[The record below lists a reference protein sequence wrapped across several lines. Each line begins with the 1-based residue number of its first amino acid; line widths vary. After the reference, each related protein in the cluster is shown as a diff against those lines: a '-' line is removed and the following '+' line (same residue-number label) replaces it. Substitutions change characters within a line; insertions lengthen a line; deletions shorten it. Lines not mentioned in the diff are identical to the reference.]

1 MMFKAL
7 VVACAI
13 ANPKMCI
20 TFEDTMYKLDTEQQ
34 CIERVYEMRKDIAQE
49 LKDMKAI
56 MYKCIQLRK
65 GKFT

>member
-13 ANPKMCI
+13 ANTKMCV
-20 TFEDTMYKLDTEQQ
+20 TFEHTMYNQDTEQQ
-34 CIERVYEMRKDIAQE
+34 CMTRVYEMRKDIAE
-49 LKDMKAI
+49 NLKHMKAI

>member
-13 ANPKMCI
+13 ANPKICI
-20 TFEDTMYKLDTEQQ
+20 TFEDTMYKLNTEEQ
-34 CIERVYEMRKDIAQE
+34 CMARVYEMRKDISE
-49 LKDMKAI
+49 NLTHMKAM
-56 MYKCIQLRK
+56 MYKCIKLTK

>member
-13 ANPKMCI
+13 ANPKMCV

-34 CIERVYEMRKDIAQE
+34 CMARVYEMRKDIAE
-49 LKDMKAI
+49 NLKHMKAI
-56 MYKCIQLRK
+56 MVN
-65 GKFT
+65 